1 MIVVAESTMRKKRGD
16 SIDLNE
22 LQELK
27 ERSPAKHWVNLL
39 LVHMYHSVDH
49 LTLRR
54 SQGIPSLPLDDDLP
68 LAELDFDKI
77 INRLKV
83 LSGLDP
89 VTFREPRRGKVRLSI
104 HSVWYRVD
112 TVFTDTAADSQCEI
126 TMQRESPE

>member
-1 MIVVAESTMRKKRGD
+1 
-16 SIDLNE
+16 
-22 LQELK
+22 
-27 ERSPAKHWVNLL
+27 PAKHWVNLL
-39 LVHMYHSVDH
+39 LLHMYHSVDH

-89 VTFREPRRGKVRLSI
+89 VTFREPRRGKVRLCISGT
-104 HSVWYRVD
+104 WYRVD